1 MTPDYYKLPDGKELH
16 ETWDTDEAIS
26 YFKLSAIAHLYRA
39 GKKDGENE
47 SKAVENAKNCLEKIL
62 EILEQV

>member
-16 ETWDTDEAIS
+16 ETWDKDEAIV

-47 SKAVENAKNCLEKIL
+47 LKAVNNAKGCLEKIE
-62 EILEQV
+62 EIIEEF